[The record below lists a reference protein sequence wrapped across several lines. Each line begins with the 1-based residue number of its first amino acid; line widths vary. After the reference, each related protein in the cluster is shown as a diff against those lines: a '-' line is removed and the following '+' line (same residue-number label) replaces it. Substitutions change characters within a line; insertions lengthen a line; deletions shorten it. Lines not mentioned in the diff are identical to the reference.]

1 LNFIFGNV
9 YLCVCVCAFSLRRE
23 SLDVILG
30 DKPLISEAVLS
41 QNPMRLLKRI
51 MLIVSIQGRKRR
63 DLLKDSECKLIE
75 VNKHR
80 VGVEHL

>member
-1 LNFIFGNV
+1 M
-9 YLCVCVCAFSLRRE
+9 
-23 SLDVILG
+23 ILG
-30 DKPLISEAVLS
+30 DKPLISEAILS

-63 DLLKDSECKLIE
+63 DLLKDSECKSIE